1 MEGFGPPPIV
11 NFFMDPL
18 IIAERYTHGVRLS
31 GFSRETLYKMQ
42 RFLDTLLL
50 REPTKVQG
58 RMVMVTKKKYY
69 GITEDNTSVFLH
81 RNSFPG
87 LLSYLNNVGITEDRV
102 KIIDIAVPTAE
113 AATFVM
119 QSKYTL
125 HDYQVIIKDDIINK
139 HPHSARVDLQT
150 GKGKTLT
157 SLAAA
162 AQLGVKTVVM
172 LPPKYFGIW
181 EDALKDTY
189 DDIHLRFIRVS
200 GSAELQAI
208 IDRGIQDDLNDID
221 VFLVSNVTYRGY
233 IDAFERLGDK
243 IHTVGYNAPPPRFH
257 EALKVGLQINDE
269 IQEDPGLLFRTDMYT
284 NVAKQIYLSATP
296 FTGNP
301 YVTKMIDLML
311 PESTMARLPIWDSYI
326 NTVGV
331 LYSEPD
337 IRSKDY
343 LTPFKNTYNHARYET
358 VMMKNPKRLLQY
370 NTMVSRILYAQY
382 IVDKQPEQK
391 ALLLCATVAF
401 IEQLVE
407 FLKGKYPELV
417 INKHVSGSDFANLKT
432 NDVTVSTIKSS
443 GTGVD
448 IKNLREVLLL
458 QATDSKKDNIQIL
471 GRLRKLKLYPDHTP
485 RLTFLACLHIP
496 QHCTYARNKANHF
509 LGKALN
515 MAMKR
520 FS

>member
-1 MEGFGPPPIV
+1 
-11 NFFMDPL
+11 MDPL
-18 IIAERYTHGVRLS
+18 ITAERYTHGVRLS
-31 GFSRETLYKMQ
+31 GYSRETLYKMQ

-69 GITEDNTSVFLH
+69 GITEDSLSIFLH

-87 LLSYLNNVGITEDRV
+87 MVAHLANVGVPADRI
-102 KIIDIAVPTAE
+102 KIIDIAVPKGAP
-113 AATFVM
+113 ATFVM

-125 HDYQVIIKDDIINK
+125 HDYQLIIKEDILHK

-162 AQLGVKTVVM
+162 AALGVKTVVM

-181 EDALKDTY
+181 QDALNDTY
-189 DDIHLRFIRVS
+189 EDVRLRYVSVS
-200 GSAELQAI
+200 GSAELQQI
-208 IDRGIQDDLNDID
+208 IDRGINDDLHDID
-221 VFLVSNVTYRGY
+221 VILVSNVTYRGY

-257 EALKVGLQINDE
+257 EAVKAGLQINDE

-296 FTGNP
+296 FTGNA

-311 PESTMARLPIWDSYI
+311 PENTMCRLPVWDSYI
-326 NTVGV
+326 NSVGV

-358 VMMKNPKRLLQY
+358 EMMKKPKRLAVY
-370 NTMVSRILYAQY
+370 NAMVAKILYAQY
-382 IVDKQPEQK
+382 IHDRLPEQK
-391 ALLLCATVAF
+391 ALVLSATVAF
-401 IEQLVE
+401 IMQLTE
-407 FLKGKYPELV
+407 YLRAKYPELV
-417 INKHVSGSDFANLKT
+417 INHHVSGGDFELLKT

-471 GRLRKLKLYPDHTP
+471 GRLRKLRLYPDVTP

-496 QHCTYARNKANHF
+496 QHCSYARNKAGHF
-509 LGKALN
+509 LGKTLN
-515 MAMKR
+515 MTMKR